1 MKCLC
6 KNQSSILKQY
16 YSKGEID
23 FVFCSSCSLVFRK
36 QFPSNSELALL
47 YKHAYSDQNVTISNT
62 NQESGL
68 FATEVY
74 SRYIHKNF
82 FKPGCGQRFL
92 DYGAGTGQLL
102 ESLKKYNIIIDGLE
116 FSDQA
121 IKYCLKKR
129 GIFLKNNLKNVPND
143 YYDFVSMI
151 EVIEHVTDLEATLKE
166 LNRITKPGGTIFV
179 TTPNR
184 AGLRS
189 LIEKGFWKEARK
201 KFHLFLFNYKSLY
214 FHFEKSGFHQIQRI
228 KYNPIQKKGLFAK
241 LLSGILQTLGLGGTL
256 CITARL
262 KK

>member
-1 MKCLC
+1 MKCPC
-6 KNQSSILKQY
+6 KNQSSILKQFY
-16 YSKGEID
+16 FKGEID
-23 FVFCSSCSLVFRK
+23 FVLCSHCSLVFRK
-36 QFPSNSELALL
+36 KFPSTSELATL
-47 YKHAYSDQNVTISNT
+47 YKDAYSDQNINISNT

-74 SRYIHKNF
+74 SSYIHENF
-82 FKPGCGQRFL
+82 FKSGCDQRFL
-92 DYGAGTGQLL
+92 DYGAGTGQLV
-102 ESLKKYNIIIDGLE
+102 ETLKKYNIIIDGLE

-121 IKYCLKKR
+121 IKYCSEKR
-129 GIFLKNNLKNVPND
+129 GIFLKNNLKNVPNN

-151 EVIEHVTDLEATLKE
+151 EVIEHVTDLETTLEE

-228 KYNPIQKKGLFAK
+228 KYNPIQKKGLFAR
-241 LLSGILQTLGLGGTL
+241 LLSRILQTLGLGGTL